1 MPGGTAGGIFRH
13 IMEDKLQSF
22 RQPIVTATGI
32 LLGFILNF
40 AANWVKSDSAMPDW
54 LAYLVGVCVLAGIVL
69 LVAVLYRVL
78 RMDYPRDRAEAYHAR
93 TLRFLI
99 VGVTLS
105 FAGALIDMFSHFM
118 QE

>member
-1 MPGGTAGGIFRH
+1 
-13 IMEDKLQSF
+13 MEDKLQSF

>member
-1 MPGGTAGGIFRH
+1 
-13 IMEDKLQSF
+13 MEDKLQAF

-54 LAYLVGVCVLAGIVL
+54 LAYLVGVCVLAGIIL
-69 LVAVLYRVL
+69 LVAVLHRVL

-99 VGVTLS
+99 TGVALS

>member
-1 MPGGTAGGIFRH
+1 
-13 IMEDKLQSF
+13 MEDKLQSF

-40 AANWVKSDSAMPDW
+40 TANWVKTETPMPDG
-54 LAYLVGVCVLAGIVL
+54 LAYLVGICVLTGIIL
-69 LVAVLYRVL
+69 LVVVLHRVL

-93 TLRFLI
+93 TLQLLI
-99 VGVTLS
+99 TGVALS

>member
-1 MPGGTAGGIFRH
+1 
-13 IMEDKLQSF
+13 MEDKLQSF

-40 AANWVKSDSAMPDW
+40 AANWVKTETPMPDW
-54 LAYLVGVCVLAGIVL
+54 LAYLVGACVLTGIVML
-69 LVAVLYRVL
+69 IAVLHRVL
-78 RMDYPRDRAEAYHAR
+78 RMDYPRDQAEAYHAR
-93 TLRFLI
+93 TLLYLI
-99 VGVTLS
+99 AGVALS